1 MSSKKN
7 KTIHIGFSTI
17 LMVFT
22 MLCLVTFATL
32 SLLTANADYRLSK
45 KVAAKTEDYYEAD
58 LLAREYLLEI
68 DEALEELYQNNAGQ
82 NAFCQEA
89 LKRLQEM
96 PLPQGITKSSASDEM
111 SYGFEIAINDAQ
123 ILSVVLELQEP
134 QSDTDCF
141 YTIKQW
147 KTTVMCDE
155 ENEEE
160 TLHLLTR

>member
-1 MSSKKN
+1 MSNKRN

-22 MLCLVTFATL
+22 MLCLVTFATI

-58 LLAREYLLEI
+58 LLAREYLLQI

-96 PLPQGITKSSASDEM
+96 PLPQGITKSSATDENC
-111 SYGFEIAINDAQ
+111 YGFEIAINDAQ
-123 ILSVVLELQEP
+123 TLSVVLELQEP
-134 QSDTDCF
+134 QNNSDCF

-147 KTTVMCDE
+147 KTTVMRSE

>member
-1 MSSKKN
+1 MSNQRN

-58 LLAREYLLEI
+58 LLAREYLLQI
-68 DEALEELYQNNAGQ
+68 DESLEELYQNDAGQ
-82 NAFCQEA
+82 HAFCQEA

-96 PLPQGITKSSASDEM
+96 PMPQGITKSSVSDEN
-111 SYGFEIAINDAQ
+111 SYGFEIDINDAQ
-123 ILSVVLELQEP
+123 TLSVVLELQEP

-147 KTTVMCDE
+147 KTTIMRSE

>member
-1 MSSKKN
+1 
-7 KTIHIGFSTI
+7 
-17 LMVFT
+17 

-58 LLAREYLLEI
+58 LLAREYLLQI
-68 DEALEELYQNNAGQ
+68 DESLEELYQNYPAQ
-82 NAFCQEA
+82 KPFCQEA

-96 PLPQGITKSSASDEM
+96 PMPQGITKSSVSDEN
-111 SYGFEIAINDAQ
+111 SYSFEIAINDAQ
-123 ILSVVLELQEP
+123 TLSVALELQEP
-134 QSDTDCF
+134 QNNSDCF

-147 KTTVMCDE
+147 KTMVMRSE

>member
-1 MSSKKN
+1 MSSKRN

-58 LLAREYLLEI
+58 LLAREYLLQI

-96 PLPQGITKSSASDEM
+96 PLPQGITKSSATDENC
-111 SYGFEIAINDAQ
+111 YGFEIAINDAQ
-123 ILSVVLELQEP
+123 TLSVVLELQEP
-134 QSDTDCF
+134 QNNSDCF

-147 KTTVMCDE
+147 KTTVMRSE

>member
-1 MSSKKN
+1 MSSKRN

-58 LLAREYLLEI
+58 LLAREYLLQM
-68 DEALEELYQNNAGQ
+68 DEALEELYQNDAGQ
-82 NAFCQEA
+82 DAFCQEA

-96 PLPQGITKSSASDEM
+96 PMPQGITKSSVSDEN
-111 SYGFEIAINDAQ
+111 SYGFEIDINDAQ
-123 ILSVVLELQEP
+123 TLSVVLELQEP

-147 KTTVMCDE
+147 KTTIMRSE

>member
-1 MSSKKN
+1 MKQ
-7 KTIHIGFSTI
+7 IYE
-17 LMVFT
+17 
-22 MLCLVTFATL
+22 
-32 SLLTANADYRLSK
+32 SL
-45 KVAAKTEDYYEAD
+45 ED
-58 LLAREYLLEI
+58 
-68 DEALEELYQNNAGQ
+68 LYQNYPAQ
-82 NAFCQEA
+82 KPFCQEA

-123 ILSVVLELQEP
+123 ILSVVIKLQEP

-147 KTTVMCDE
+147 KTTIMRDE

>member
-58 LLAREYLLEI
+58 LLAREYLLQI

-147 KTTVMCDE
+147 KTTVMRDE

>member
-1 MSSKKN
+1 MSNKRN

-58 LLAREYLLEI
+58 LLAREYLLQI
-68 DEALEELYQNNAGQ
+68 DESLEELYQNHADQ
-82 NAFCQEA
+82 NTFCQEA

-96 PLPQGITKSSASDEM
+96 PMPQGITKSSVSDEN
-111 SYGFEIAINDAQ
+111 SYGFEIDINDAQ
-123 ILSVVLELQEP
+123 TLSVVLELQEP

-147 KTTVMCDE
+147 KTTIMRSE

>member
-17 LMVFT
+17 LMGFT

-58 LLAREYLLEI
+58 LLAREYLLQI

-147 KTTVMCDE
+147 KTTVMRDE

>member
-1 MSSKKN
+1 
-7 KTIHIGFSTI
+7 
-17 LMVFT
+17 

-58 LLAREYLLEI
+58 LLAREYLLQI

-96 PLPQGITKSSASDEM
+96 PLPQGITKSSATDENC
-111 SYGFEIAINDAQ
+111 YGFEIAINDAQ
-123 ILSVVLELQEP
+123 TLSVVLELQEP
-134 QSDTDCF
+134 QNNSDCF

-147 KTTVMCDE
+147 KTTVMRSE

>member
-1 MSSKKN
+1 MSSKRN

-58 LLAREYLLEI
+58 LLAREYLLQI
-68 DEALEELYQNNAGQ
+68 DESLEELYQNHADQ
-82 NAFCQEA
+82 NTFCQEA
-89 LKRLQEM
+89 LKQLQEM
-96 PLPQGITKSSASDEM
+96 PLPQGITKSSVSDEN
-111 SYGFEIAINDAQ
+111 SYGFEIDINDAQ
-123 ILSVVLELQEP
+123 TLSVVLELQEP

-147 KTTVMCDE
+147 KTTIMRSE

>member
-1 MSSKKN
+1 MSSKRN
-7 KTIHIGFSTI
+7 KTIHIGFSTS

-58 LLAREYLLEI
+58 LLAREYLLQI
-68 DEALEELYQNNAGQ
+68 DESLEELYQNHADQ
-82 NAFCQEA
+82 NTFCQEA
-89 LKRLQEM
+89 LKQLQEM
-96 PLPQGITKSSASDEM
+96 PLPQGITKSSVSDEN
-111 SYGFEIAINDAQ
+111 SYGFEIDINDAQ
-123 ILSVVLELQEP
+123 TLSVVLQLQKP

-147 KTTVMCDE
+147 KTTIMRSE

>member
-1 MSSKKN
+1 MSNKRN

-58 LLAREYLLEI
+58 LLAREYLLQI
-68 DEALEELYQNNAGQ
+68 DESLEELYQNYPAQ
-82 NAFCQEA
+82 KPFCQEA

-96 PLPQGITKSSASDEM
+96 PMPQGITKSSVSDEN
-111 SYGFEIAINDAQ
+111 SYSFEIAINDAQ
-123 ILSVVLELQEP
+123 TLSVALELQEP
-134 QSDTDCF
+134 QNNSDCF

-147 KTTVMCDE
+147 KTMVMRSE

>member
-1 MSSKKN
+1 MSSKRN

-58 LLAREYLLEI
+58 LLAREYLLQI
-68 DEALEELYQNNAGQ
+68 DEALEELYQNQVNQ
-82 NAFCQEA
+82 NTFCKDA
-89 LKRLQEM
+89 KKYLQEM
-96 PLPQGITKSSASDEM
+96 PMPQGITKSSAPDEM

-123 ILSVVLELQEP
+123 TLSVVIKLQEP

-147 KTTVMCDE
+147 KTTIMCDE

>member
-1 MSSKKN
+1 MSNKRN

-58 LLAREYLLEI
+58 LLAREYLLQM
-68 DEALEELYQNNAGQ
+68 DEALEELYQNDAGQ
-82 NAFCQEA
+82 DAFCQEA

-96 PLPQGITKSSASDEM
+96 PMPQGITKSSVSDEN
-111 SYGFEIAINDAQ
+111 SYGFEIDINDAQ
-123 ILSVVLELQEP
+123 TLSVVLELQEP

-147 KTTVMCDE
+147 KTTIMRSE

>member
-1 MSSKKN
+1 
-7 KTIHIGFSTI
+7 
-17 LMVFT
+17 
-22 MLCLVTFATL
+22 MLCLVTFATI

-58 LLAREYLLEI
+58 LLAREYLLQI

-96 PLPQGITKSSASDEM
+96 PLPQGITKSSATDENC
-111 SYGFEIAINDAQ
+111 YGFEIAINDAQ
-123 ILSVVLELQEP
+123 TLSVVLELQEP
-134 QSDTDCF
+134 QNNSDCF

-147 KTTVMCDE
+147 KTTVMRSE

>member
-1 MSSKKN
+1 
-7 KTIHIGFSTI
+7 
-17 LMVFT
+17 

-45 KVAAKTEDYYEAD
+45 KVASKTEDYYEAD
-58 LLAREYLLEI
+58 LLAREYLLQI
-68 DEALEELYQNNAGQ
+68 DESLEELYQNYPAQ
-82 NAFCQEA
+82 KTFCQEA

-96 PLPQGITKSSASDEM
+96 PMPQGITKSSVSDEN
-111 SYGFEIAINDAQ
+111 SYSFEIAINDAQ
-123 ILSVVLELQEP
+123 TLSVVLELQEP
-134 QSDTDCF
+134 QNNSDCF

-147 KTTVMCDE
+147 KTMVMRSE

>member
-1 MSSKKN
+1 MSSKRN

-45 KVAAKTEDYYEAD
+45 KVAAKAD
-58 LLAREYLLEI
+58 LLAREYLLQI
-68 DEALEELYQNNAGQ
+68 DESLEELHQNYAGQ
-82 NAFCQEA
+82 KPFCQEA

-96 PLPQGITKSSASDEM
+96 PMPQGITKSSVPDEM

-123 ILSVVLELQEP
+123 TLSVVLQLQEP
-134 QSDTDCF
+134 QSDADCF

-147 KTTVMCDE
+147 KTTVMRSE

>member
-1 MSSKKN
+1 MSNKRN

-17 LMVFT
+17 LMVFS

-45 KVAAKTEDYYEAD
+45 KVASKTEDYYEAD
-58 LLAREYLLEI
+58 LLAREYLLQI
-68 DEALEELYQNNAGQ
+68 DESLEDLYQNYPAQ
-82 NAFCQEA
+82 KPFCQEA

-123 ILSVVLELQEP
+123 ILSVVIKLQEP

-147 KTTVMCDE
+147 KTTIMRDE

>member
-1 MSSKKN
+1 MSNKRN

-58 LLAREYLLEI
+58 LLAREFLLQI
-68 DEALEELYQNNAGQ
+68 DESLEELYQNDAGQ

-89 LKRLQEM
+89 LKRLQEI
-96 PLPQGITKSSASDEM
+96 PLPQGITKSSVSDEN
-111 SYGFEIAINDAQ
+111 SYGFEIDINDAQ
-123 ILSVVLELQEP
+123 TLSVVLQLQEP

-147 KTTVMCDE
+147 KTTIMRSE

>member
-1 MSSKKN
+1 
-7 KTIHIGFSTI
+7 
-17 LMVFT
+17 

-58 LLAREYLLEI
+58 LLAREYLLQI
-68 DEALEELYQNNAGQ
+68 DESLEELYQNYPAQ
-82 NAFCQEA
+82 KPFCQEA

-96 PLPQGITKSSASDEM
+96 PMPQGITKSSVSDEN
-111 SYGFEIAINDAQ
+111 SYSFEIAINDAQ
-123 ILSVVLELQEP
+123 TLSVALELQEP
-134 QSDTDCF
+134 QNNSDCF

-147 KTTVMCDE
+147 KTMVMRSE

-160 TLHLLTR
+160 TLHLLTRSKERVKRI

>member
-1 MSSKKN
+1 MSSKRN

-58 LLAREYLLEI
+58 LLAREYLLQI
-68 DEALEELYQNNAGQ
+68 DESLEELHQNYAGQ
-82 NAFCQEA
+82 KPFCQEA

-96 PLPQGITKSSASDEM
+96 SMPQGITKSSVPDEN
-111 SYGFEIAINDAQ
+111 SYSFEIAINDAQ
-123 ILSVVLELQEP
+123 TLSVVLQLQEP
-134 QSDTDCF
+134 QSDADCF

-147 KTTVMCDE
+147 KTTVMRSE

>member
-1 MSSKKN
+1 MSNKRN

-58 LLAREYLLEI
+58 LLAREYLLQI
-68 DEALEELYQNNAGQ
+68 DEAIEELYQNNAGQ

-96 PLPQGITKSSASDEM
+96 PLPQGITKSSATDENC
-111 SYGFEIAINDAQ
+111 YGFEIAINDAQ
-123 ILSVVLELQEP
+123 TLSVVLELQEP
-134 QSDTDCF
+134 QNNSDCF

-147 KTTVMCDE
+147 KTTVMRSE

>member
-1 MSSKKN
+1 MSNKRN

-58 LLAREYLLEI
+58 LLAREYLLQI
-68 DEALEELYQNNAGQ
+68 DESLEELYQSYPAQ
-82 NAFCQEA
+82 KTFCQEA

-96 PLPQGITKSSASDEM
+96 PMPQGITKSSVSDEN
-111 SYGFEIAINDAQ
+111 SYSFEIAINDAQ
-123 ILSVVLELQEP
+123 TLSVVLELQEP
-134 QSDTDCF
+134 QNNSDCF

-147 KTTVMCDE
+147 KTTVVRSE

>member
-1 MSSKKN
+1 MSSKRN

-58 LLAREYLLEI
+58 LLAREYLLQI
-68 DEALEELYQNNAGQ
+68 DESLEELHQNYAGQ
-82 NAFCQEA
+82 KPFCQEA

-96 PLPQGITKSSASDEM
+96 PMPQGITKSSVPDEN
-111 SYGFEIAINDAQ
+111 SYSFETDTIRGVTTAGIAKRCGLFLYHQTMENDGHA
-123 ILSVVLELQEP
+123 
-134 QSDTDCF
+134 
-141 YTIKQW
+141 
-147 KTTVMCDE
+147 
-155 ENEEE
+155 
-160 TLHLLTR
+160 

>member
-1 MSSKKN
+1 MSNKRN

-58 LLAREYLLEI
+58 LLAREYLLQI

-96 PLPQGITKSSASDEM
+96 PLPQGITKSSATDENC
-111 SYGFEIAINDAQ
+111 YGFEIAINDAQ
-123 ILSVVLELQEP
+123 TLSVVLELQEP
-134 QSDTDCF
+134 QNNSDCF

-147 KTTVMCDE
+147 KTTVMRSE

>member
-1 MSSKKN
+1 MSNKRN

-58 LLAREYLLEI
+58 LLAREYLLQM
-68 DEALEELYQNNAGQ
+68 DEALEELYQNDAGQ
-82 NAFCQEA
+82 DAFCQEA

-96 PLPQGITKSSASDEM
+96 PMPQGITKSSVSDEN
-111 SYGFEIAINDAQ
+111 SYGFEIDINDAQ
-123 ILSVVLELQEP
+123 TLSVVLELQEP
-134 QSDTDCF
+134 QSDKDCF

-147 KTTVMCDE
+147 KTTVMRSE

>member
-1 MSSKKN
+1 
-7 KTIHIGFSTI
+7 
-17 LMVFT
+17 

-58 LLAREYLLEI
+58 LLAREYLLQI
-68 DEALEELYQNNAGQ
+68 DESLEELYQSYPAQ
-82 NAFCQEA
+82 KTFCQEA

-96 PLPQGITKSSASDEM
+96 PMPQGITKSSVSDEN
-111 SYGFEIAINDAQ
+111 SYSFEIAINDAQ
-123 ILSVVLELQEP
+123 TLSVVLELQEP
-134 QSDTDCF
+134 QNNSDCF

-147 KTTVMCDE
+147 KTTVVRSE

>member
-1 MSSKKN
+1 MSSKRN

-58 LLAREYLLEI
+58 LLAREYLLQI

-123 ILSVVLELQEP
+123 TLSVVIKLQEP
-134 QSDTDCF
+134 QGDTDCF

-147 KTTVMCDE
+147 KTTIMRSE

>member
-1 MSSKKN
+1 MSNKRN

-58 LLAREYLLEI
+58 LLAREFLLQI
-68 DEALEELYQNNAGQ
+68 DESLEELYQNDAGQ

-89 LKRLQEM
+89 LKRLQEI
-96 PLPQGITKSSASDEM
+96 PLPQGITKSSVSDEN
-111 SYGFEIAINDAQ
+111 SYGFEIDINDAQ
-123 ILSVVLELQEP
+123 TLSVVLELQEP

-147 KTTVMCDE
+147 KTTIMRSE

>member
-1 MSSKKN
+1 MSSKRN

-58 LLAREYLLEI
+58 LLAREYLLQM
-68 DEALEELYQNNAGQ
+68 DEALEELYQNDAGQ
-82 NAFCQEA
+82 NTFCQEA

-96 PLPQGITKSSASDEM
+96 PLPQGITKSSVSDEN
-111 SYGFEIAINDAQ
+111 SYGFEIDINDAQ
-123 ILSVVLELQEP
+123 TLSVVLELQEP

-147 KTTVMCDE
+147 KTTIMRSE

>member
-1 MSSKKN
+1 
-7 KTIHIGFSTI
+7 
-17 LMVFT
+17 

-58 LLAREYLLEI
+58 LLAREYLLQI
-68 DEALEELYQNNAGQ
+68 DESLEELYQNYPAQ
-82 NAFCQEA
+82 KPFCQEA

-96 PLPQGITKSSASDEM
+96 PMPQGITKSSVSDEN
-111 SYGFEIAINDAQ
+111 SYSFEIAINDAQ
-123 ILSVVLELQEP
+123 TLSVVLELQEP
-134 QSDTDCF
+134 QNNSDCF

-147 KTTVMCDE
+147 KTMVMRSE